1 MYEEATRSQAAKS
14 WAGDPEAA
22 AAKRPR
28 AQAAAPRDSAQPSF
42 SEQNTSSIIANR
54 EGHEF
59 TRAAV
64 G

>member
-1 MYEEATRSQAAKS
+1 MASADIVTQFK
-14 WAGDPEAA
+14 
-22 AAKRPR
+22 PR
-28 AQAAAPRDSAQPSF
+28 GSAQPSF
-42 SEQNTSSIIANR
+42 PEQNTSSIIANR